1 MKRLFAVCIM
11 ALVVISVATA
21 AGRTEATSAAPLI
34 GEGRTLVVGVWGG
47 PQEEIIREHV
57 VKPFEAETGAKVE
70 FVLGGSS
77 DRYARIYSE
86 LNNPSMDV
94 VYLSMAQTEQANA
107 DGVILPPNPER
118 VPEYKNLYP
127 IATNS
132 GGYGVALMAIGLMY
146 NTDVFKE
153 APDSWLVM
161 WDAANKGKVAPFVF
175 PGTQGTAFLVMAA
188 KSHGGSEANI
198 DPGFEAIKKLKPF
211 PMILSGID
219 EMNLAFK
226 NGDIWLA
233 PQMDGY
239 AYAYKDA
246 GGPVD
251 FVLPKEGA
259 VLSMN
264 CAAVAKN
271 SKNADLAEIFINYHL
286 SQDCQ
291 QAYAEQL
298 KYGPTNKNIVLAP
311 ELAAKVVY
319 GDASVA
325 RLYALDNKTVTANLS
340 AWADRWNK
348 EIIEK

>member
-1 MKRLFAVCIM
+1 MKRFVTLCLAGLLLTGMAFA
-11 ALVVISVATA
+11 SPQPETTAT
-21 AGRTEATSAAPLI
+21 PKI
-34 GEGRTLVVGVWGG
+34 GEGKTIVVGVWGG

-57 VKPFEAETGAKVE
+57 VKPFEAATGAKVE

-86 LNNPSMDV
+86 VNNPSMDI

-107 DGVILPPNPER
+107 DGVILPANPAR
-118 VPEYKNLYP
+118 VSEYANLYP
-127 IATNS
+127 IAKNS
-132 GGYGVALMAIGLMY
+132 GGYGVALIAVGLMY
-146 NTDVFKE
+146 NTDVFKTP
-153 APDSWLVM
+153 PDSWLEM
-161 WDAANKGKVAPFVF
+161 WKPENKGKVAPFVF

-188 KSHGGSEANI
+188 KAHGGSEKNI

-211 PMILSGID
+211 PMVLSGID

-226 NGDIWLA
+226 QGDLWLA

-239 AYAYKDA
+239 AYNYKDA
-246 GGPVD
+246 GGHVD

-264 CAAVAKN
+264 CAAVTKN
-271 SKNADLAEIFINYHL
+271 SKHVELAEIFINYHL
-286 SQDCQ
+286 SQACQ

-298 KYGPTNKNIVLAP
+298 KYGPTNKNIKLAP
-311 ELAAKVVY
+311 ELASKVVY
-319 GDASVA
+319 GDAAVA
-325 RLYALDNKTVTANLS
+325 KLYALDNKTITTSQS

-348 EIIEK
+348 EILEK

>member
-1 MKRLFAVCIM
+1 MKRFTVVLLMFL
-11 ALVVISVATA
+11 LVGTFVF
-21 AGRTEATSAAPLI
+21 AAPQTETKTGKI
-34 GEGRTLVVGVWGG
+34 GDGRTLVVGVWGG

-57 VKPFEAETGAKVE
+57 VKKFEEETGAKVE

-94 VYLSMAQTEQANA
+94 VYLSMAQTEQANK
-107 DGVILPPNPER
+107 DGVILAPNPQR
-118 VPEYKNLYP
+118 VPEYNNLYP
-127 IATNS
+127 IAKGS

-146 NTDVFKE
+146 NTDRFKTP
-153 APDSWLVM
+153 PDSWLEM
-161 WDAANKGKVAPFVF
+161 WKPENKGKVAPFVF

-188 KSHGGSEANI
+188 KVHGGSETNI
-198 DPGFEAIKKLKPF
+198 APGFDAIKQLKPF

-219 EMNLAFK
+219 EMNLAFQQ
-226 NGDIWLA
+226 GDIWLA

-239 AYAYKDA
+239 AYNFKDA

-251 FVLPKEGA
+251 FILPKEGA

-264 CAAVAKN
+264 CAAVTKN
-271 SKNADLAEIFINYHL
+271 TKNADLAEMFINIHL

-291 QAYAEQL
+291 EAYAEVL
-298 KYGPTNKNIVLAP
+298 KYGPTNKNVKLS
-311 ELAAKVVY
+311 ENLGSKVVY
-319 GDASVA
+319 GDAAVA
-325 RLYALDNKTVTANLS
+325 KLYALDNASVTKNQS

-348 EIIEK
+348 EILEK

>member
-1 MKRLFAVCIM
+1 MKRFLLLCFVGILMVGMVFGA
-11 ALVVISVATA
+11 AQAEKPATA
-21 AGRTEATSAAPLI
+21 RI

-57 VKPFEAETGAKVE
+57 LKPFEAATGARVE

-86 LNNPSMDV
+86 VNNPSMDV
-94 VYLSMAQTEQANA
+94 VYLSMAQSEQASA
-107 DGVILPPNPER
+107 DGVILPPNPDR

-132 GGYGVALMAIGLMY
+132 GGYGVSLMAIGLMY

-161 WDAANKGKVAPFVF
+161 WDPKNKGKVAPFVF

-188 KSHGGSEANI
+188 KSHGGSEKNI
-198 DPGFEAIKKLKPF
+198 NPGFEAIKKLKPF
-211 PMILSGID
+211 PMVLSGID

-226 NGDIWLA
+226 QGDIWLA

-239 AYAYKDA
+239 AFNYKDA

-264 CAAVAKN
+264 VAGVTKN

-286 SQDCQ
+286 SQACQ
-291 QAYAEQL
+291 QAYAEVL
-298 KYGPTNKNIVLAP
+298 KYGPTNRTVVLAP

-319 GDASVA
+319 GEASVA

-348 EIIEK
+348 EILEK